1 MRKLLCGKPEKG
13 ENMEI
18 SHFINTIIDED
29 IATGKHKRV
38 ITRFPPEPSGLLH
51 LGHARAIITNYTM
64 AKTHG
69 GYFNLRFDDTNP
81 VKEDVS
87 FVEGIKEDI
96 AWLGCK
102 WENLFFASD
111 YFEEMYE
118 RALLLIKRGKA
129 FVDDLSADE
138 IKEYRG
144 DLTTPGKE
152 SPYKNRTIEE
162 NLELFIN
169 MKNGV
174 YPDFSKVLRA
184 KIDMA
189 SPNMNMRDPIIYR
202 IQRAYHHN
210 TKDKWCIYPMYDY
223 AHPIEDAIEGITHS
237 LCSLEFEDHRP
248 LYDWVV
254 KYCEMENIPRQI
266 EFGKLIMAN
275 KVTGKR
281 NLKVLVESKLVMGW
295 DDPRLI
301 TLSGLRRRGVP
312 PSAIHDFINSLGLP
326 KTQGATEIDML
337 YQIVREHLKN
347 TVPRTNAILEPLRL
361 VIDNYPKN
369 KVEYLEVENNREN
382 EELGTRKIPFS
393 KYIYIEREDFI
404 EVKPNKKWKR
414 LALGIEVRLM
424 HAYFVKANSI
434 VKDVD
439 GNILE
444 IHCTYDPLTKSGSG
458 FKERKPNGNIHFVD
472 GTHNRKAEFRL
483 FEDLILDFENKE
495 IPFIEKV
502 NPNSL
507 IIKHGYVEEGMK
519 PKNGDRFQFTRNGY
533 YVVDED
539 TNKDSLIF
547 NRIVSL
553 RSSFKKKTN

>member
-1 MRKLLCGKPEKG
+1 
-13 ENMEI
+13 MEV
-18 SHFINTIIDED
+18 SHFINTIIEED
-29 IATGKHKRV
+29 IRTGKHEKA

-64 AKTHG
+64 AKNHG

-81 VKEDVS
+81 VKEDIS

-96 AWLGCK
+96 AWLGCH

-111 YFEEMYE
+111 YFGEMYE

-129 FVDDLSADE
+129 FVDDLSANE

-144 DLTTPGKE
+144 NLTTPGKE
-152 SPYKNRTIEE
+152 SPYKNRSIEE
-162 NLELFIN
+162 NLEMFTN

-174 YPDFSKVLRA
+174 YPDGSKVLRA

-202 IQRAYHHN
+202 IQRAHHHN
-210 TKDKWCIYPMYDY
+210 TGDKWCIYPMYDY

-254 KYCEMENIPRQI
+254 EHCEMENVPRQI

-281 NLKVLVESKLVMGW
+281 NLKQLVDNNLVMGW

-301 TLSGLRRRGVP
+301 TISGLRRRGVP
-312 PSAIHDFINSLGLP
+312 AEAIVDFINALGLP

-337 YQIVREHLKN
+337 DQMVRDHLK
-347 TVPRTNAILEPLRL
+347 TSAPRTNAILDPLKL
-361 VIDNYPKN
+361 VIDNYPED
-369 KVEYLEVENNREN
+369 KVEYLEAENNREN
-382 EELGTRKIPFS
+382 EELGTRQIPFS
-393 KYIYIEREDFI
+393 KYLYIEREDFV

-414 LALGIEVRLM
+414 LALNIEVRLM

-434 VKDVD
+434 VRNED
-439 GNILE
+439 GVITE
-444 IHCTYDPLTKSGSG
+444 VHCTYDPETKSGSG
-458 FKERKPNGNIHFVD
+458 FTGRKPNGNIHFVD
-472 GTHNRKAEFRL
+472 GTHNKKAEIRL
-483 FEDLILDFENKE
+483 FEDLILDFENKD

-502 NPNSL
+502 NPESL
-507 IIKHGYVEEGMK
+507 IIKQGFVEENMN
-519 PKNGDRFQFTRNGY
+519 PIVMDCFQFTRNGY
-533 YVVDED
+533 YSVD
-539 TNKDSLIF
+539 KDSNENLLVF

-553 RSSFKKKTN
+553 RSSFKKTK